1 MKLFKLTV
9 LLSALVLISTVAWA
23 GNTPEYDAV
32 GTDYYNFFS
41 QNTVYYQVVNNGPNA
56 ELEHYSNF
64 SWQRVLD
71 ELGNYY
77 YWGEDFDTNA
87 GQLKPSPCYEIPAA
101 LTDVWNEGTYEWWIV
116 LQMKPE
122 SDINLNIY
130 DCVLKHN
137 ETDLYR
143 FADQTGRYRMPW
155 GELMFNAAW
164 NPLVSASVVP
174 GPFATSAFAQWYAAT
189 GDELILD
196 ARTLPGLVSIPLNG
210 VSYTS
215 KAHWPEGIVM
225 AAPKSGA
232 TNGSGQMEY
241 NLKQG
246 DMIHVTVEIPPD
258 TNTVDVWYGPD
269 SVILKY
275 IGIINTEF
283 FSDYNDN

>member
-64 SWQRVLD
+64 PWRRIEGD
-71 ELGNYY
+71 Y

-122 SDINLNIY
+122 ADINLNIY

-137 ETDLYR
+137 ETDIFR

-283 FSDYNDN
+283 FAEFNSPG

>member
-1 MKLFKLTV
+1 MKLFKFTV
-9 LLSALVLISTVAWA
+9 ILSALVLISAVAWA

-32 GTDYYNFFS
+32 GYDYGNFFS
-41 QNTVYYQVVNNGPNA
+41 QSTVYYQVVNGGPNGY
-56 ELEHYSNF
+56 LEQDSAF
-64 SWQRVLD
+64 SR
-71 ELGNYY
+71 EG
-77 YWGEDFDTNA
+77 FDTNA
-87 GQLKPSPCYEIPAA
+87 GQLKPSPCYGIPAA

-122 SDINLNIY
+122 ADINLNIY

-137 ETDLYR
+137 ETNIFGY
-143 FADQTGRYRMPW
+143 ADQTGRYRMPW

-164 NPLVSASVVP
+164 NPLVSASAVP
-174 GPFATSAFAQWYAAT
+174 GPYATTAFAEWYNAT

-196 ARTLPGLVSIPLNG
+196 ARTLPGLVLVPLDG

-215 KAHWPEGIVM
+215 KAHWPEGLVM
-225 AAPKSGA
+225 AAPKTGT

-246 DMIHVTVEIPPD
+246 DMIHVKVEIPPD
-258 TNTVDVWYGPD
+258 TNTFDVWYGPD

-275 IGIINTEF
+275 IGIINTELF
-283 FSDYNDN
+283 AGLDINPL

>member
-1 MKLFKLTV
+1 MKLFKFTV
-9 LLSALVLISTVAWA
+9 VLSALVLISAVAWA

-32 GTDYYNFFS
+32 GYDNQNFFS
-41 QNTVYYQVVNNGPNA
+41 QFTVYYQVVNNGPNSF
-56 ELEHYSNF
+56 LEEDSYFYN
-64 SWQRVLD
+64 
-71 ELGNYY
+71 
-77 YWGEDFDTNA
+77 EDFDTNA
-87 GQLKPSPCYEIPAA
+87 GQLKASPCYGIPAA

-122 SDINLNIY
+122 ADINLNIY

-137 ETDLYR
+137 ETNLYEY
-143 FADQTGRYRMPW
+143 ADQTGRYRMPW

-164 NPLVSASVVP
+164 NPLVSASAIP
-174 GPFATSAFAQWYAAT
+174 GPYATTAFAEWYAAT

-196 ARTLPGLVSIPLNG
+196 ARTLPGLVSVPLDG

-215 KAHWPEGIVM
+215 KAHWPEGLVL
-225 AAPKSGA
+225 AAPKSGL

-246 DMIHVTVEIPPD
+246 DVIHVTVNIPPD
-258 TNTVDVWYGPD
+258 SNTVDVWYGPE

-275 IGIINTEF
+275 IGIINTEYF
-283 FSDYNDN
+283 ARVQAVPL